1 MGRICLLLCLFAT
14 ETTFA
19 APVTRSVSQRLA
31 QALASKGA
39 AYLKM
44 SAEQAAEA
52 TAAVVQLMPE
62 EWRGNPGIPAL
73 AELPARP
80 DCAAVLKELTRGIPL
95 HMLLERGKDSLHLK
109 NDRSLLFAPDF
120 FAIRTFPDRF
130 QLHSEYA
137 K

>member
-1 MGRICLLLCLFAT
+1 MVSVMGRICLLLCLFAT

-52 TAAVVQLMPE
+52 TAAVVQLMVMPE
-62 EWRGNPGIPAL
+62 EWRHDGN
-73 AELPARP
+73 
-80 DCAAVLKELTRGIPL
+80 
-95 HMLLERGKDSLHLK
+95 
-109 NDRSLLFAPDF
+109 
-120 FAIRTFPDRF
+120 IRQPET
-130 QLHSEYA
+130 A
-137 K
+137 